1 MIDIQNDLILICL
14 KATWQDRG
22 GDGKDGVK
30 WHHKWQ
36 KIWGTSKFWQLIWF
50 FFFKCWKVW
59 GGQSE
64 SVWVYWHQ
72 AGHEVTEVQVGAA
85 RPHFSRQQSRW
96 GVRSH
101 VVHPSEH
108 THTQVWVV
116 LLSAG
121 GKEDLSSMGEMSLIH
136 QWLTDMP
143 LFPFHHCSCWADRH
157 ASAPFCLKEV
167 HLLRIYKGLCAP
179 NHSLF

>member
-30 WHHKWQ
+30 WHHNWQ

-50 FFFKCWKVW
+50 KKKKKAGKCELDSLRVC
-59 GGQSE
+59 
-64 SVWVYWHQ
+64 VYWHQ

-108 THTQVWVV
+108 THT
-116 LLSAG
+116 
-121 GKEDLSSMGEMSLIH
+121 SMSRPSECRREGRFVIYRRDVINSPV
-136 QWLTDMP
+136 TN
-143 LFPFHHCSCWADRH
+143 RH
-157 ASAPFCLKEV
+157 AIIS
-167 HLLRIYKGLCAP
+167 IS
-179 NHSLF
+179 SL